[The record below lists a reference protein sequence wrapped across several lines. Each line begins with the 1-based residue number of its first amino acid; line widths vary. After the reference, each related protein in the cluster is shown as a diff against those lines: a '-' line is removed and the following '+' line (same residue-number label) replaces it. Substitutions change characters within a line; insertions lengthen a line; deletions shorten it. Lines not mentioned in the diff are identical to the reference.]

1 MMATMIT
8 KHNFQSEVLEA
19 KGPVLLDFF
28 ANWCAPCRMLT
39 PIIEEIAQEQPDV
52 KVCKINV
59 DEEAELA
66 AGFQVMSIPMLV
78 VMKDGKAVQ
87 KSVGVQPKEQIIQML
102 KA

>member
-1 MMATMIT
+1 MATILT
-8 KHNFQSEVLEA
+8 KHNFQSEVLDA
-19 KGPVLLDFF
+19 KGPVLIDFF
-28 ANWCAPCRMLT
+28 ANWCGPCKMLS
-39 PIIEEIAQEQPDV
+39 PIIDEIAKEQPDV
-52 KVCKINV
+52 KVCKVNV

-87 KSVGVQPKEQIIQML
+87 KSVGVQPKEQILNML

>member
-1 MMATMIT
+1 MATIIT

-39 PIIEEIAQEQPDV
+39 PIIEEIAKEQPDV

-87 KSVGVQPKEQIIQML
+87 KSVGVQPKEQIEAML

>member
-1 MMATMIT
+1 MATIIT

-87 KSVGVQPKEQIIQML
+87 KSVGVQPKEQIVQML

>member
-1 MMATMIT
+1 MAMTIT
-8 KHNFQSEVLEA
+8 KHNFQSEVLDA
-19 KGPVLLDFF
+19 KGPVLIDFF
-28 ANWCAPCRMLT
+28 ANWCAPCKMLS
-39 PIIEEIAQEQPDV
+39 PIIDEIAKEQPDV

-87 KSVGVQPKEQIIQML
+87 KSVGVQPKEQILKML
-102 KA
+102 KV